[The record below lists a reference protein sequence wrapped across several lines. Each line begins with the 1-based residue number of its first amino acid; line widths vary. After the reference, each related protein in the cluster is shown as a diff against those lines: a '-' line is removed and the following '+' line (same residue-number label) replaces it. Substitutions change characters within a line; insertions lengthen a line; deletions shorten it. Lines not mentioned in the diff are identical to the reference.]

1 SETTIASNLP
11 SPPTP
16 VALRMPSFAVVTGT
30 RILQQTLEERAL
42 KETVA
47 QARAFL
53 SPGEVADLDWTIR
66 LHPGLPSITDELK
79 IVQSLFGTYNP
90 QAALRSYLQLRP
102 FRVEN
107 PDRLNPGLA
116 QAIAFNAGNDLQ
128 LNYPTQ
134 SVASMLATTD
144 YGTYYNLLNAVMLG
158 P

>member
-1 SETTIASNLP
+1 
-11 SPPTP
+11 
-16 VALRMPSFAVVTGT
+16 
-30 RILQQTLEERAL
+30 
-42 KETVA
+42 
-47 QARAFL
+47 
-53 SPGEVADLDWTIR
+53 ADLDWTIR

-158 P
+158 SRGKEPSREQQRIALTLIKYAMNEHELMSSDPEKRLEAAQSISRYIFARYIAV